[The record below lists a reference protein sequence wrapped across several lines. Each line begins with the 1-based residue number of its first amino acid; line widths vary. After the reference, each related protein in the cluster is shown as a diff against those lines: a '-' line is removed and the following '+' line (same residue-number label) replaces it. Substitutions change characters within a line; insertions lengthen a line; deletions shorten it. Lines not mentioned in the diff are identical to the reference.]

1 MIAVMAA
8 EHVPD
13 AERPAGPPPA
23 RGWWV
28 QCLRC
33 GRDRLVTAEAIRA
46 GAWLRCPHGE
56 PAAGTRGDGAER
68 IGHDGTPQG

>member
-1 MIAVMAA
+1 MSTTT
-8 EHVPD
+8 
-13 AERPAGPPPA
+13 ERRDQPESG
-23 RGWWV
+23 RGW
-28 QCLRC
+28 L
-33 GRDRLVTAEAIRA
+33 AEAIRA

>member
-46 GAWLRCPHGE
+46 GAWLRCP
-56 PAAGTRGDGAER
+56 PR
-68 IGHDGTPQG
+68 